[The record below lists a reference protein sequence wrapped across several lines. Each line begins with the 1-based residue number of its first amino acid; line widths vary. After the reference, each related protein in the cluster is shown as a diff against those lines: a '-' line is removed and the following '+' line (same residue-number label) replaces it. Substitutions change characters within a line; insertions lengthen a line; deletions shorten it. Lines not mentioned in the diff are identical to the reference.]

1 MFAFVETEPIIVIG
15 SFFQLLEMQPVPIVP
30 QRVSEDRYNFSTYF

>member
-15 SFFQLLEMQPVPIVP
+15 SFSVARNATGANRP